1 MDIAKQKKS
10 LTKWNQKIHM
20 YLGLCLLFFIWL
32 FGLSG
37 LLLNHQW
44 EFASFWENRKEIK
57 YHKTIQISTEREQ
70 FPLVHEI
77 KSKLNLDGSV
87 NNPRFS
93 NDSVLLSFIIAKPG
107 TRYDVQANLN
117 NGKIKITETKFNKWG
132 IIRALHT
139 SRNPTLKERS
149 ERYQTVIASIWSISL
164 DIISVGLMI
173 ICLGGW
179 YIYLQVPKKRF
190 YLGLIS
196 ITSGF
201 VLCICFLF
209 FSF

>member
-1 MDIAKQKKS
+1 MDIAKQKRS
-10 LTKWNQKIHM
+10 LTKWNQKIHI
-20 YLGLCLLFFIWL
+20 YLGLYLLFFIWL

-37 LLLNHQW
+37 LLLNHHW
-44 EFASFWENRKEIK
+44 EFANFWEDRKEIK
-57 YHKTIQISTEREQ
+57 YHKTIQISRGMEQ
-70 FPLVHEI
+70 YTLVHEI
-77 KSKLNLDGSV
+77 KNKLNLDGSV
-87 NNPRFS
+87 INPIFS
-93 NDSVLLSFIIAKPG
+93 NDSIFLNFIIAKPG

-117 NGKIKITETKFNKWG
+117 DGKIMVKETKFNTWG

-139 SRNPTLKERS
+139 TRNPTLKERS

-164 DIISVGLMI
+164 DIISVGLII

-179 YIYLQVPKKRF
+179 YIYLQVPRKRF

-201 VLCICFLF
+201 VVCICFLF